1 MTTPPPIDD
10 DADEPVPGPAWAMPG
25 EPPVE
30 SALPPGG
37 PALPGAAPHGPGPLP
52 GGPPLPGAGP
62 RRRTNPFAIVAL
74 FCGLFGLVLFAIGF
88 AVAAFVQTGRRGERG
103 RGLAVVG
110 LVAAAA
116 WVAVIAVVVVA
127 TSLLTADRDEA
138 GHVTGKDRLLPGML
152 RVGDCFTGLEGV
164 SSRSPIT
171 ALPCSRPHEGE
182 AVAELRLPRDPWP
195 GDGEVL
201 ERASDACDYKTAR
214 LRKSR
219 YAEHLEAYAIPPN
232 KPGWD
237 AGDRRT
243 LCILR
248 YIGPVKLT
256 VPLAE
261 TIDPHKRL
269 WRELRRGDCLAAWSE
284 GSIVQSVLP
293 CDEAHWSQVYAVYK
307 LPSGPYAGEK
317 ALQRKVKAGCTAR
330 WWDGF
335 DVREHPQL
343 VRFAYPVA
351 NEWEAGVRTAVCL
364 GEADKKPLKKSL
376 LRH

>member
-1 MTTPPPIDD
+1 M
-10 DADEPVPGPAWAMPG
+10 
-25 EPPVE
+25 
-30 SALPPGG
+30 AL
-37 PALPGAAPHGPGPLP
+37 LS
-52 GGPPLPGAGP
+52 
-62 RRRTNPFAIVAL
+62 
-74 FCGLFGLVLFAIGF
+74 GLFGLVLFAIGF

-103 RGLAVVG
+103 RWLAVVG
-110 LVAAAA
+110 LVAAAG
-116 WVAVIAVVVVA
+116 WIAVIAVVVVA
-127 TSLLTADRDEA
+127 TSLLTADRDES
-138 GHVTGKDRLLPGML
+138 GHVTGKDKLLPGML

-195 GDGEVL
+195 GDREVL
-201 ERASDACDYKTAR
+201 ERASDACDYKVAR
-214 LRKSR
+214 LMKSR
-219 YAEHLEAYAIPPN
+219 YAEHLEQYAIPPN
-232 KPGWD
+232 KLGWD

-261 TIDPHKRL
+261 TMDPNKRL
-269 WRELRRGDCLAAWSE
+269 WRELHRGDCLAAWSE

-293 CDEAHWSQVYAVYK
+293 CDKAHWSQVYAVYK
-307 LPSGPYAGEK
+307 LPSVSYPGEK
-317 ALQRKVKAGCTAR
+317 TLQRKVKAGCNAR

-335 DVREHPQL
+335 DVREYPQL
-343 VRFAYPVA
+343 VRFAYPVEY
-351 NEWEAGVRTAVCL
+351 EWEAGVRTAVCL